1 VQLSMQGGVGVV
13 TGAGSGLGRAI
24 CMRLAQEQAVV
35 AAVDING
42 EGATQTAK
50 DITAAGGKAAAFR
63 CDISDQA
70 QVSATIAAI
79 QSSLGAPRWLFNAA
93 GIVSHGRVE
102 HISYETFSKVLAI
115 NVGGAFLMSK
125 AVLPSLVQNQ
135 GSIVNVASLA
145 GTMGVPYMV
154 SYSTSKGALIAMTRA
169 MAKEYVDRKVRI
181 NVLAPGGIDT
191 PMYEVPFPPDANPEI
206 LATLP
211 RTSMALAKPDEL
223 ANMAVFIASPE
234 GGNISGAVVPVD
246 GAST

>member
-1 VQLSMQGGVGVV
+1 MKDGVGIV
-13 TGAGSGLGRAI
+13 TGAASGLGRAI
-24 CMRLAQEQAVV
+24 CLRLAMEGAAV
-35 AAVDING
+35 AAIDLNADGLAETVKQI
-42 EGATQTAK
+42 TAK
-50 DITAAGGKAAAFR
+50 GARGASYR
-63 CDISDQA
+63 CDISDPK
-70 QVSATIAAI
+70 QVSDTVAAI
-79 QSSLGAPRWLFNAA
+79 ASALGKPRWLFNAA

-102 HISYETFSKVLAI
+102 NVPFETFNKVLAV
-115 NVGGAFLMSK
+115 NVGGAFLLSK
-125 AVLPSLVQNQ
+125 AVLPYLVENQ

-211 RTSMALAKPDEL
+211 RTSMALAKPEEL

>member
-1 VQLSMQGGVGVV
+1 MKDGVGVV

-24 CMRLAQEQAVV
+24 CLRLAMEGAVV
-35 AAVDING
+35 AALDLNADGLAETVK
-42 EGATQTAK
+42 Q
-50 DITAAGGKAAAFR
+50 ITAQGGKAASYR
-63 CDISDQA
+63 CDISDPK
-70 QVSATIAAI
+70 QVTDTVEAI
-79 QSSLGAPRWLFNAA
+79 KTTQGKPRWLFNVA

-102 HISYETFSKVLAI
+102 QVSFETFNKVLAV

-125 AVLPSLVQNQ
+125 AVLPSLVENQ

-191 PMYEVPFPPDANPEI
+191 PMYEVPFPPDANPDI
-206 LATLP
+206 LMTLP
-211 RTSMALAKPDEL
+211 RTSMALAKPEEL

-234 GGNISGAVVPVD
+234 GGNISGAIVPVD

>member
-1 VQLSMQGGVGVV
+1 VQLSMQGGLGVV

-24 CMRLAQEQAVV
+24 CMRLAAEGAAV
-35 AAVDING
+35 AAIDLNADG
-42 EGATQTAK
+42 LAQTVK
-50 DITAAGGKAAAFR
+50 DVAVQGGKAQAFR
-63 CDISDQA
+63 CDISDPA
-70 QVSATIAAI
+70 QVTATVAAI
-79 QSSLGAPRWLFNAA
+79 KSGMGAPRWLFNVA

-102 HISYETFSKVLAI
+102 QVSHEAFSKVLAV
-115 NVGGAFLMSK
+115 NVTGAFLMSK
-125 AVLPSLVQNQ
+125 AILPFLVENQ

-191 PMYEVPFPPDANPEI
+191 PMYTVPFPPDANPEI

-234 GGNISGAVVPVD
+234 AGNISGAIVPVD